1 MLLEGKRVRY
11 SIFFFA
17 ADWSAA
23 AGGGD
28 PYRLFRDAAAFADR
42 NGFETVWVPERHFH
56 PFGGLYPSPAIMAAS
71 IAAVTQRVQLWAG
84 SVVAPLRDPI
94 RVAEEWA
101 MVDLLSGGRAGVSF
115 ASGWAV
121 NDFALS
127 PETYD
132 QRRDVMLS
140 RIDTIR
146 RLWRGESVRRRN
158 GAGLEVDLR
167 IYPLPGREIP
177 IALTAQ
183 SDGTAMKA
191 GELGASLLMNM
202 NYQSIDKLGSR
213 IDAYRAELA
222 RHHPGRRGHVT
233 VLVHTLLCER
243 DRVREVALP
252 AYTGYLATNLD
263 LQLEL
268 FRGAGVDLDAITA
281 EDLDFL
287 IARAAERMMGTVGL
301 IGPPDECCER
311 ARAYES
317 AGVDEIGCLIDFA
330 TDREAVMRSLAL
342 AAEHLIE

>member
-1 MLLEGKRVRY
+1 MRY

-17 ADWSAA
+17 ADSDAA
-23 AGGGD
+23 DADD
-28 PYRLFRDAAAFADR
+28 PYRLFRDAAVFADR
-42 NGFETVWVPERHFH
+42 SGFETVWVPERHFH

-71 IAAVTQRVQLWAG
+71 IAGLTERIQLWAG
-84 SVVAPLRDPI
+84 SVVAPLREPI

-101 MVDLLSGGRAGVSF
+101 MVDRLSRGRAGVSF

-127 PETYD
+127 PDTYD
-132 QRRDVMLS
+132 DRRDVMLS

-146 RLWRGESVRRRN
+146 RLWRGETVRRRN
-158 GAGLEVDLR
+158 GAGIEVDLR
-167 IYPLPGREIP
+167 IYPLPGRELP

-183 SDGTAMKA
+183 SDGTAAKA

-202 NYQSIDKLGSR
+202 NYQGIDRLRSR

-233 VLVHTLLCER
+233 VLVHTLLCAPG
-243 DRVREVALP
+243 RVRDVALP
-252 AYTGYLATNLD
+252 AYTRYLATNLD

-268 FRGAGVDLDAITA
+268 FRAAGVELDAVTP
-281 EDLDFL
+281 EDLEFL
-287 IARAAERMMGTVGL
+287 VARAAERMMGTVGL
-301 IGPPDECCER
+301 IGSPEECCER

-330 TDREAVMRSLAL
+330 SSREVVMDSLAL
-342 AAEHLIE
+342 AAQHLVE